1 MKSGEFSLYA
11 AVILSITISVTS
23 CILSELCHNSLNV
36 FKNFNDKGYVS
47 LYHQNKNINI
57 GEEVDV
63 TYRHTSG
70 ACFMLDYVLISAS
83 CVDSV
88 GLTTDFSNSKD
99 LLQSGFSD
107 HIPIIFE
114 V

>member
-1 MKSGEFSLYA
+1 
-11 AVILSITISVTS
+11 
-23 CILSELCHNSLNV
+23 
-36 FKNFNDKGYVS
+36 
-47 LYHQNKNINI
+47 
-57 GEEVDV
+57 
-63 TYRHTSG
+63 
-70 ACFMLDYVLISAS
+70 MLDYVLISAS